1 MPFIFKELL
10 RINKVADKESEVLNN
25 PVLPY
30 GGTSGWSGSDT
41 SKERA
46 VDSDNN
52 GTTLKRQNKVIEYL
66 DERGALGATWKE
78 VSDVFD
84 WHHGTSSGVLSTLHK
99 TNSIA
104 RLTTRRN
111 RCKVYVLPEY
121 VGDSPTESQ
130 GRAKV
135 CHNCGAEQ

>member
-1 MPFIFKELL
+1 MPFIFKDLL
-10 RINKVADKESEVLNN
+10 RINKEAEKSKEVLDS

-30 GGTSGWSGSDT
+30 NGTSGWSGSLT

-46 VDSDNN
+46 VDADSS

-84 WHHGTSSGVLSTLHK
+84 WHHGTSSGILSTLHK

-121 VGDSPTESQ
+121 VGDSATESQ